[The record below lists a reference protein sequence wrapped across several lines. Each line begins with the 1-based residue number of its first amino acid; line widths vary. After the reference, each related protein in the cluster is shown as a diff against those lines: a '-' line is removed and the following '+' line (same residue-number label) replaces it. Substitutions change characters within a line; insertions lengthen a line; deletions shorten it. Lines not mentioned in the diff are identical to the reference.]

1 MSMINTTALATG
13 IDIVIPECQLI
24 LHQPTLLE
32 ISYLGREK
40 FMSGIY
46 ALNISKE
53 SIKFEDEID
62 LSEVSNFQLFM
73 MVMED
78 ERTLDKK
85 QAVQEVLSLIFPK
98 YKISFTPRSLMF
110 YQQEIG
116 MITVDDSNFNAL
128 QEIISIAFCLNRGK
142 DEEFKY
148 NVRESD
154 KRAKE
159 IADKLKR
166 GRERVAE
173 IKSKE
178 AGDFILNYI
187 SILSVGLGIP
197 MAQFKDYT
205 LFMLCDQVERFGM
218 YKSWDIDIKSRLA
231 GAKIDHEPP
240 DWMANIHKT
249 I

>member
-1 MSMINTTALATG
+1 
-13 IDIVIPECQLI
+13 
-24 LHQPTLLE
+24 
-32 ISYLGREK
+32 
-40 FMSGIY
+40 MSGIY

-128 QEIISIAFCLNRGK
+128 QEIIQIAFCLNRGK
-142 DEEFKY
+142 EDEVKY

-197 MAQFKDYT
+197 MPQLKDYT

>member
-1 MSMINTTALATG
+1 MINTTALATG

-85 QAVQEVLSLIFPK
+85 EAVQEVLSLIFPK

-110 YQQEIG
+110 YQQEVG
-116 MITVDDSNFNAL
+116 MITVDENNFNIL
-128 QEIISIAFCLNRGK
+128 QEIISEVFCLNRGK
-142 DEEFKY
+142 EEEFNY
-148 NVRESD
+148 NISEHD

-159 IADKLKR
+159 IAEKLKR
-166 GRERVAE
+166 GRERVAA
-173 IKSKE
+173 IKSQN

-187 SILSVGLGIP
+187 SILSVGLGLS
-197 MAQFKDYT
+197 MLAFKEYT

-240 DWMANIHKT
+240 DWMANIHKD
-249 I
+249 IG

>member
-1 MSMINTTALATG
+1 
-13 IDIVIPECQLI
+13 
-24 LHQPTLLE
+24 
-32 ISYLGREK
+32 
-40 FMSGIY
+40 MSGIY

-128 QEIISIAFCLNRGK
+128 QEIIQIAFCLNRGK
-142 DEEFKY
+142 EDEVKY

-197 MAQFKDYT
+197 MPQLKDYT

-231 GAKIDHEPP
+231 GAKIEHEPP

>member
-1 MSMINTTALATG
+1 MSKINTTALATG
-13 IDIVIPECQLI
+13 IDIIIPECQLI
-24 LHQPTLLE
+24 MHQPTLLE
-32 ISYLGREK
+32 ISYLGRDK
-40 FMSGIY
+40 FMAGIY

-110 YQQEIG
+110 YQQETG
-116 MITVDDSNFNAL
+116 MITVDETNFNAL
-128 QEIISIAFCLNRGK
+128 QEIIQIAFCLNHGK
-142 DEEFKY
+142 EDEIEY
-148 NVRESD
+148 NVNQND

-159 IADKLKR
+159 IAEKLKR
-166 GRERVAE
+166 GRERVAA
-173 IKSKE
+173 IKSQN

-187 SILSVGLGIP
+187 SILSVGLGLS
-197 MAQFKDYT
+197 MLALKEYT
-205 LFMLCDQVERFGM
+205 LFMLCDQVERFGL

-240 DWMANIHKT
+240 DWMANIHKD

>member
-1 MSMINTTALATG
+1 
-13 IDIVIPECQLI
+13 
-24 LHQPTLLE
+24 
-32 ISYLGREK
+32 
-40 FMSGIY
+40 MSGIY

-128 QEIISIAFCLNRGK
+128 QEIIQIAFCLNRGK
-142 DEEFKY
+142 EDEVKY

-166 GRERVAE
+166 GREKVAE

-197 MAQFKDYT
+197 MPQLKDYT